1 MTKDKCAKDENE
13 DKEAEYEKEA
23 KKSKTHQSITNKE
36 KKIKRKIPTITM

>member
-23 KKSKTHQSITNKE
+23 KKVRLTKV
-36 KKIKRKIPTITM
+36 